1 MGKDRLVI
9 GLTGGV
15 GSGKSYVLSLMERR
29 YGALI
34 LEADRLC
41 AALMEP
47 GGSCYEPLLDL
58 MGRDMTD
65 EEGRIRRDVMAERI
79 FGDEALRGA
88 VNGLLHPAT
97 FEAARAAIEASKSPL
112 VVYESALPKE
122 ARLKELCDRILYVH
136 VDREKRICRLK
147 RNRGYSR
154 EKAEAIMDSQLS
166 EEAYHIFA
174 DASLDNGGRRRDTE
188 RALDRIMKNW
198 GLKRI
203 L

>member
-1 MGKDRLVI
+1 MGKAPFVI

-29 YGALI
+29 FGALI
-34 LEADRLC
+34 LEADKLC

-47 GGSCYEPLLDL
+47 EAPCYESLLAL
-58 MGRDMTD
+58 LGRDIAD
-65 EEGRIRRDVMAERI
+65 DSGQIRRPLMAERI

-88 VNGLLHPAT
+88 VNDLLHPVT
-97 FEAARAAIEASKSPL
+97 FDAARAAIELTDKPL

-122 ARLKELCDRILYVH
+122 ARLKEICDQILYVH
-136 VDREKRICRLK
+136 VDREKRIRRLK

-154 EKAEAIMDSQLS
+154 EKVEAIMASQFS
-166 EEAYHIFA
+166 EEEYRSFA
-174 DASLDNGGRRRDTE
+174 DAFLDNGGRRRDTE
-188 RALDRIMKNW
+188 RALDRIMKHW
-198 GLKRI
+198 GLERI